1 MHSPTV
7 LLLTLALLVPAVAHA
22 DPNPY
27 FVPFGNHVGKVTL
40 PLSTTVVDPNTLE
53 NVQIS
58 GSILVKTVIKYVPGN
73 PVKVLTSFK
82 LGKDAAAIGLASG
95 NPYTLKGNG
104 AVKYKWSPESP
115 IKSVDHTGILVVIPP
130 NPVIPGNPV
139 VPGNPVRLHYHVD
152 FDAVSGDVSGSFIDF
167 PGNPI
172 LNTCTPIAQVCN

>member
-1 MHSPTV
+1 MHSSTG
-7 LLLTLALLVPAVAHA
+7 LLLTFVLLVPAVAHA

-27 FVPFGNHVGKVTL
+27 FVPFGNHIGKVTL
-40 PLSTTVVDPNTLE
+40 PLSTIVVDPNE
-53 NVQIS
+53 NVQLS

-104 AVKYKWSPESP
+104 TIKYKWIPESP
-115 IKSVDHTGILVVIPP
+115 MKSVDHTGILL
-130 NPVIPGNPV
+130 VIPGNPV

-152 FDAVSGDVSGSFIDF
+152 FDTTSGDVSGALIDF
-167 PGNPI
+167 PASPI